1 MEPTVRIAVV
11 DDSMQDRQAICD
23 QIAAYAAGRRLPWQA
38 QGFPSGDTFLH
49 SWASRRYEAVF
60 LDILMDGMNGMEIA
74 RQLRQLDPTVPLI
87 FITCEADYAIA
98 GYEVEA
104 IGFLVKDD
112 TAFPAHFD
120 RLMERLQ
127 LRLAGDIMLE
137 LPSEHTV
144 IPVPAGS
151 VLYAEVMDHSMHLHL
166 DGSEM
171 TIRMTMGQLRQVL
184 AADPRFF
191 ECHRGIIIN
200 LDAISALQD
209 QVVIMRSGNRLPVSR
224 RKTQLLRQAYA
235 ARRISAARKS
245 Q

>member
-1 MEPTVRIAVV
+1 
-11 DDSMQDRQAICD
+11 
-23 QIAAYAAGRRLPWQA
+23 
-38 QGFPSGDTFLH
+38 
-49 SWASRRYEAVF
+49 
-60 LDILMDGMNGMEIA
+60 
-74 RQLRQLDPTVPLI
+74 
-87 FITCEADYAIA
+87 
-98 GYEVEA
+98 
-104 IGFLVKDD
+104 
-112 TAFPAHFD
+112 
-120 RLMERLQ
+120 
-127 LRLAGDIMLE
+127 
-137 LPSEHTV
+137 
-144 IPVPAGS
+144 
-151 VLYAEVMDHSMHLHL
+151 MHLHL